1 MLPIIANPIPM
12 EHVDELAE
20 ECKIRYIDARR
31 TLRDEGQ
38 SGQANIP
45 ATQ

>member
-20 ECKIRYIDARR
+20 ECKIRYINAQRP
-31 TLRDEGQ
+31 LRDKDQ
-38 SGQANIP
+38 SGQANIQ